1 MSRRRPWE
9 EPIVYNEDRFPDQ
22 PSRRLDDQVGGSIIK
37 PDPDLVISRVQE
49 AQRGVPANAAPARPR
64 SAPKVPSGPIDSGPR
79 SSGNPR
85 PSWRDGVGNRS
96 NDDAPLNYN
105 RGPHDGEIDVDDR
118 DEID

>member
-9 EPIVYNEDRFPDQ
+9 IPVEYTEDRFPDQ
-22 PSRRLDDQVGGSIIK
+22 PSRRLDDEVGGSIK
-37 PDPDLVISRVQE
+37 PDPDLVMSRVQE

-64 SAPKVPSGPIDSGPR
+64 PAPKSPSGPIDSGPP

-85 PSWRDGVGNRS
+85 PSWRDGIANRS
-96 NDDAPLNYN
+96 TDDTPLNYG
-105 RGPHDGEIDVDDR
+105 RGPHDGELDVDDR

>member
-9 EPIVYNEDRFPDQ
+9 EPIQYNEDRFPENQNRFDQ
-22 PSRRLDDQVGGSIIK
+22 ADATIK
-37 PDPDLVISRVQE
+37 PDPDLMLSRVHE
-49 AQRGVPANAAPARPR
+49 AQQGKPTPPANRPR
-64 SAPKVPSGPIDSGPR
+64 ATRDKAPSGPIDSGPR

-85 PSWRDGVGNRS
+85 PSWRDGVANRS

-105 RGPHDGEIDVDDR
+105 RGPHDGELDVDDR